1 MQIGFA
7 DQITKTILSQVKDL
21 KIMEFRQNLRHGTLV
36 GAFLFVFGLCWIRM
50 CSWLSFALV
59 VCAPILC
66 YGLLGS
72 RTFTLSSVRGKV
84 RGKGGCMGW
93 SQYYLFSSS
102 ALN

>member
-1 MQIGFA
+1 
-7 DQITKTILSQVKDL
+7 LSQVKDL

-66 YGLLGS
+66 YGLLG
-72 RTFTLSSVRGKV
+72 
-84 RGKGGCMGW
+84 
-93 SQYYLFSSS
+93 
-102 ALN
+102 